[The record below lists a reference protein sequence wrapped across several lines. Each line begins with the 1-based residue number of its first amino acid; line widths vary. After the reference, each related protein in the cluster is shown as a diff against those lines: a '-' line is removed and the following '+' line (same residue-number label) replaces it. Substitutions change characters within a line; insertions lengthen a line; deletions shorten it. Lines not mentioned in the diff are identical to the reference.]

1 MFVCTRMYTHMTND
15 NKLDERFDLRADRET
30 REKLQRLS
38 DVTGKTKSE
47 IVRRLVKSATPEDIL
62 DAESE

>member
-1 MFVCTRMYTHMTND
+1 MYVHMANTTD
-15 NKLDERFDLRADRET
+15 KLDERFDLRADRET

-47 IVRRLVKSATPEDIL
+47 IVRTLVKQATPEDVL
-62 DAESE
+62 DVEP